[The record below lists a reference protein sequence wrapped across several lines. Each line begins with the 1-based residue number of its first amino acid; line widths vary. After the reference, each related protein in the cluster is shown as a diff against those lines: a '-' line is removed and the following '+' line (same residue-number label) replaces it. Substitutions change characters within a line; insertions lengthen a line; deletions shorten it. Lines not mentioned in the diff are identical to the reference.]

1 MKYGFGVPSRGPMA
15 TPENIAAIA
24 ERGEALGFDYVS
36 SSDHIVIPRNIES
49 RYPYNEEGIFRSA
62 GTGGDYLELLTVLA
76 FVAARTSR
84 VRLLTSVM
92 VLPHRSA
99 VLTAKI
105 LATID
110 VLSGGRVTVGCGVGW
125 MREEFE
131 AIGAPAFDQRGTVGD
146 EHLQAFKEL
155 WTKENP
161 AFHGKFVDF
170 SGVAFAPKPVQ
181 KPHPPLWI
189 GGESGP
195 ALRRAARY
203 GDGWYPIGNNPQF
216 PLRTPQE
223 YSAGLGRLRRY
234 AEEVGRDPA
243 TITLAFNVQGFGEPA
258 ERLPDGSRKSFT
270 GTAEQ
275 VASDIRA
282 FGDLGVEHLIFRFPG
297 ESVEETVEAMERFVK
312 EVKPLVS

>member
-1 MKYGFGVPSRGPMA
+1 MRYGFGVPSRGPSA
-15 TPENIAAIA
+15 TPDNMARIA
-24 ERGEALGFDYVS
+24 ERGEALGFDYVFAT
-36 SSDHIVIPRNIES
+36 DHLVIPRNVAS

-62 GTGGDYLELLTVLA
+62 GTGGEYLELLTVLA

-131 AIGAPAFDQRGTVGD
+131 AIGAPPFDERGSVGD
-146 EHLQAFKEL
+146 EYLQAFREL

-161 AFHGKFVDF
+161 TFHGKYVDF
-170 SGVAFAPKPVQ
+170 SDVTFAPKPVQ
-181 KPHPPLWI
+181 KSGPPLWV

-216 PLRTPQE
+216 PLRTAQE
-223 YSAGLGRLRRY
+223 YSAGLARLRRY
-234 AEEVGRDPA
+234 AEEAGRDPSSL
-243 TITLAFNVQGFGEPA
+243 TLAFNVQAVGVPVEH
-258 ERLPDGSRKSFT
+258 LPDGSRKAFT
-270 GTAEQ
+270 GNPEQ
-275 VASDIRA
+275 VAEDIRA
-282 FGDLGVEHLIFRFPG
+282 FGALGVEHLIFRFPG
-297 ESVEETVEAMERFVK
+297 ETVPEITEAMERFTKDVR
-312 EVKPLVS
+312 P